1 MKLKKL
7 IKEKHELPLTA
18 QDGFVQVCCESMIVV
33 EEEEQILKKE
43 FEFNFILYIILYP
56 ISLGLQRKSRIL
68 LDQSYNERYDNNTV

>member
-1 MKLKKL
+1 
-7 IKEKHELPLTA
+7 
-18 QDGFVQVCCESMIVV
+18 MIVV

-43 FEFNFILYIILYP
+43 FEFNLYP

>member
-43 FEFNFILYIILYP
+43 FEFNLYP

>member
-18 QDGFVQVCCESMIVV
+18 QDGFVQVCESMIV

-43 FEFNFILYIILYP
+43 FEFNLYP